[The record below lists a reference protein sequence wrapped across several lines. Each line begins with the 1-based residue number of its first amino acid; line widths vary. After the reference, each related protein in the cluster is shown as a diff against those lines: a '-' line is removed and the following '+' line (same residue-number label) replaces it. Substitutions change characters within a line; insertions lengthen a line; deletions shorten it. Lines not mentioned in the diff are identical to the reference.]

1 MYRLCEGKIETI
13 LVVEDEANVRKLVKV
28 NLTSRG
34 YQVLEAENGEEA
46 LALLH
51 NQTPAMMVLDIKL
64 PDITGWEILN
74 SIAKDPSLKA
84 DIPVLVMTAS
94 LGDANIDLK
103 PYPSIVGIIMK
114 PFKTDKLIATIQ
126 DTLRKTGK

>member
-1 MYRLCEGKIETI
+1 M
-13 LVVEDEANVRKLVKV
+13 RKLVKV

-34 YQVLEAENGEEA
+34 FQVLEAENGEEA

-51 NQTPAMMVLDIKL
+51 NQTPSMMVLDIKL

-74 SIAKDPSLKA
+74 SIAKDPTINA
-84 DIPVLVMTAS
+84 DFPVLVMTAS

-126 DTLRKTGK
+126 NTLQKAP

>member
-1 MYRLCEGKIETI
+1 
-13 LVVEDEANVRKLVKV
+13 
-28 NLTSRG
+28 
-34 YQVLEAENGEEA
+34 
-46 LALLH
+46 
-51 NQTPAMMVLDIKL
+51 MVLDIKL

-74 SIAKDPSLKA
+74 SIARDPALKA

-114 PFKTDKLIATIQ
+114 PFKTEKLIAAIQ
-126 DTLRKTGK
+126 DTLRHKR